1 MELRDKVAIVT
12 GASQGIGRAISIA
25 LAKEGASVVLASRN
39 EAKLEETAQIIKS
52 NGGTS
57 LKIRTDVS
65 KEVEV
70 KNMVQKTLET
80 FGTIDILVNNSG
92 IAGPTARCEDVTLE
106 EWEETMAVNL
116 RGPFLCCKYV
126 IPTLKAKKSGRIIHI
141 GSISSKRP
149 LQNRT
154 PYTTSKMGLIGFNRT
169 LAVEL
174 GPFNITVNLIC
185 PGATAGERLDNV
197 MTTMGKALGKSYEEM
212 ATTFKALSPL
222 NRFVNAEDIANM
234 VVYLASDK
242 AKNITGQDINV
253 CGGIIMY

>member
-65 KEVEV
+65 KEAEV

-212 ATTFKALSPL
+212 AATFKALSPL
-222 NRFVNAEDIANM
+222 NRFVNAEDIASM

-253 CGGIIMY
+253 CAGIIMY

>member
-1 MELRDKVAIVT
+1 MELKDKVAIVT
-12 GASQGIGRAISIA
+12 GASQGIGRAISLA

-39 EAKLEETAQIIKS
+39 EAKLEETAQAIKS
-52 NGGTS
+52 NGGIS
-57 LKIRTDVS
+57 LKVRTDVS
-65 KEVEV
+65 QEADV
-70 KNMVQKTLET
+70 KNMVQKTLEA

-92 IAGPTARCEDVTLE
+92 IAGPTAKCEDVTLE
-106 EWEETMAVNL
+106 EWEETLAVNL

-174 GPFNITVNLIC
+174 GPFNVTVNLIC

-212 ATTFKALSPL
+212 AATFKALSPL
-222 NRFVNAEDIANM
+222 NRFVNAEDIAHM
-234 VVYLASDK
+234 VVFLASEK

-253 CGGIIMY
+253 CAGVIMY

>member
-1 MELRDKVAIVT
+1 MELRGKVAIVT
-12 GASQGIGRAISIA
+12 GASQGIGRVISLA

-39 EAKLEETAQIIKS
+39 EAKLEETALAIKEI
-52 NGGTS
+52 GGAS
-57 LKIRTDVS
+57 LKVPTDVS
-65 KEVEV
+65 QEASV
-70 KNMVQKTLET
+70 KNMVQRTLEA

-106 EWEETMAVNL
+106 EWEETMAVNV
-116 RGPFLCCKYV
+116 RGPFLCCKHV
-126 IPTLKAKKSGRIIHI
+126 IPILKAKKSGRIINI

-174 GPFNITVNLIC
+174 GPFNVTVNLIC

-212 ATTFKALSPL
+212 ATMLKTASPL
-222 NRFVNAEDIANM
+222 NRFVEPEDIANL

-242 AKNITGQDINV
+242 AKNMTGQDINV
-253 CGGIIMY
+253 SAGLVMY

>member
-1 MELRDKVAIVT
+1 MELRNKVAIIT
-12 GASQGIGRAISIA
+12 GASQGIGRVTSLM

-39 EAKLEETAQIIKS
+39 EAKLEETARAINEMGGKS
-52 NGGTS
+52 LTV
-57 LKIRTDVS
+57 LTDVTKAS
-65 KEVEV
+65 DV
-70 KNMVQKTLET
+70 KNMVQKTLEA

-92 IAGPTARCEDVTLE
+92 IAGPTAKCEEVTIE

-116 RGPFLCCKYV
+116 LGPFLCCKYV
-126 IPTLKAKKSGRIIHI
+126 IPTLKAKKSGRIINI

-222 NRFVNAEDIANM
+222 NRFVEADDIANM
-234 VVYLASDK
+234 IVYLASDK
-242 AKNITGQDINV
+242 AKNMTGQDINV
-253 CGGIIMY
+253 SAGLVMY

>member
-1 MELRDKVAIVT
+1 MELKDKVAIVT
-12 GASQGIGRAISIA
+12 GASQGIGRAISLA

-39 EAKLEETAQIIKS
+39 EAKLEETAQAIKS
-52 NGGTS
+52 NGGIS
-57 LKIRTDVS
+57 LKVRTDVS
-65 KEVEV
+65 QEADV
-70 KNMVQKTLET
+70 KNMVQKTLEA

-92 IAGPTARCEDVTLE
+92 IAGPTAKCEDVTLE
-106 EWEETMAVNL
+106 EWEETLAVNL

-212 ATTFKALSPL
+212 AATFKALSPL
-222 NRFVNAEDIANM
+222 NRFVNAEDIAHM
-234 VVYLASDK
+234 VVFLASEK

-253 CGGIIMY
+253 CAGVIMY